1 VSEATAPSGRQY
13 ELRHGG
19 QVAVVTE
26 VGATLRRYAVGDR
39 EILDG
44 FGPDEVCGGARGQHL
59 IPWPNRI
66 RDGRYELGGKRQQL
80 ALTEPLNGNAIH
92 GLTRWANWQPE
103 TVAADHVTL
112 TLAVHPQP
120 GWPGT
125 LEVAIRVELGDDGL
139 TVTTTARN
147 SGPVDLPYGA
157 GAHAYLTVGG
167 DTVDG
172 AVLVAPA
179 ATYLLP
185 DDRGIPV
192 GPTAVDG
199 TRYDFRQ
206 PRVIDDL
213 VLDTAFTDLTR
224 DADGRWRVRLSGNET
239 GAVVTLWADETY
251 GWLQLFTG
259 DTLPGGRARVGLAV
273 EPMTCGP
280 DAFNTG
286 DGLLVLEPG
295 DRHQGRWGIAPR

>member
-1 VSEATAPSGRQY
+1 VSEAAAPSGRQF
-13 ELRHGG
+13 ELRHRD

-26 VGATLRRYAVGDR
+26 VGATLRRYAAGDR

-44 FGPDEVCGGARGQHL
+44 FDLDEVCGGGRGQHL
-59 IPWPNRI
+59 IPWPNRV
-66 RDGRYELGGKRQQL
+66 RDGRYELDGKQLQL

-103 TVAADHVTL
+103 SVADDHVSMTL
-112 TLAVHPQP
+112 TVYPQP

-125 LEVAIRVELGDDGL
+125 LEVALRVDLGDDGL
-139 TVTTTARN
+139 TITTTARN
-147 SGPVDLPYGA
+147 SGSVPLPYGT

-167 DTVDG
+167 DTVDD
-172 AVLVAPA
+172 AVLTTPA
-179 ATYLLP
+179 STYLLP

-192 GPTAVDG
+192 GPTPVDG
-199 TRYDFRQ
+199 TRYDFR
-206 PRVIDDL
+206 PARAIGDL
-213 VLDTAFTDLTR
+213 VLDTAYKDLTR
-224 DADGRWRVRLSGNET
+224 DDDGRWRVRLSDNET
-239 GAVVTLWADETY
+239 GAAVTLWADETY

-259 DTLPGGRARVGLAV
+259 DTLSPDKARAGLAV

-286 DGLLVLEPG
+286 DGLILLQPG
-295 DRHQGRWGIAPR
+295 DRHEGQWGIAPR